1 MRDFSVM
8 QPRFDRSPVSPTSP
22 HKKYDEIKEDEEF
35 EESDDDDE
43 RTYTVVAP
51 STYGLILKNDQK

>member
-8 QPRFDRSPVSPTSP
+8 QPRLDTSPVSPKSP
-22 HKKYDEIKEDEEF
+22 RKKYDVIKEDEEI

-43 RTYTVVAP
+43 RTYTIMAP